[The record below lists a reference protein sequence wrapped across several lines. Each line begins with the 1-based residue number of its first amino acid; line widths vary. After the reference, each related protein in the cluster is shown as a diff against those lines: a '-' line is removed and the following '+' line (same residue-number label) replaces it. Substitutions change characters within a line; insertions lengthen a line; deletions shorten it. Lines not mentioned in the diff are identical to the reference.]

1 MGDNSGDI
9 LKFGKKITFGKK
21 ETNEEVLEAHL
32 VQMREK
38 LDSAKQEKENK
49 LKEEKETL
57 QRIKKEME

>member
-1 MGDNSGDI
+1 MGENSGDI

-38 LDSAKQEKENK
+38 LDSAK
-49 LKEEKETL
+49 
-57 QRIKKEME
+57 